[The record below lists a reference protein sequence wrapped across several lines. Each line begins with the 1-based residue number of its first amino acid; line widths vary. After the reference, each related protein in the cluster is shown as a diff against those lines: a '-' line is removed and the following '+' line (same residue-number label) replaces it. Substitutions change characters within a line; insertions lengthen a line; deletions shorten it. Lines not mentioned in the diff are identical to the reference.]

1 MTLALAMRKIF
12 GSKTVILILG
22 GLSILVIIYLI
33 ASLGSL
39 ELKPAKPF
47 AYLKETEAVST
58 TGLPAWNYLWLVIV
72 FLGVFLIILYF
83 LLPPDQRK
91 RFLWALARLALVGV
105 IIFLILSRFGV
116 GKQMEPP
123 QTTPGDLVT
132 TLESGPTATPEP
144 EITPAVFT
152 PPQVSSWTAYLVA
165 LGFFLVIAGV
175 WGWLVWRKRKISAP
189 YDLLAEIA
197 QSALDDIEAGKDW
210 GDAILNSYYRM
221 NKAVA
226 DWRGIHRQAGM
237 TPAEFADDLVSV
249 HLPHT
254 AIFRLTALFERVRY
268 GNKKSSRKDVREA
281 VDCLT
286 AILDYCRG
294 AK

>member
-1 MTLALAMRKIF
+1 MRKF
-12 GSKTVILILG
+12 VGSKTVILILG

-33 ASLGSL
+33 ASLGGL

-47 AYLKETEAVST
+47 AYLQETEAVSPA
-58 TGLPAWNYLWLVIV
+58 GLPAWNYLGLLIV
-72 FLGVFLIILYF
+72 FFGVFLIILYF

-91 RFLWALARLALVGV
+91 RFLWALARLALAGI
-105 IIFLILSRFGV
+105 IIFLILSKFGL

-123 QTTPGDLVT
+123 QATPGDGVI
-132 TLESGPTATPEP
+132 TLEPGPTATPEL

-152 PPQVSSWTAYLVA
+152 PPQVSSWIAYLVA
-165 LGFFLVIAGV
+165 LGFLLVVASV
-175 WGWLVWRKRKISAP
+175 WGWLVWRKRKMGAP
-189 YDLLAEIA
+189 YDTLAEIA
-197 QSALDDIEAGKDW
+197 RSALDDIEAGKDW
-210 GDAILNSYYRM
+210 GDTILNSYYRM

-254 AIFRLTALFERVRY
+254 AVFRLTVLFERVRY
-268 GNKKSSRKDVREA
+268 GNKKSTRKDLREA